1 MPRSVWCLSVLT
13 PVSRSGTVFTCMC
26 TESRVSLLSDLS
38 CGKASIHS
46 IAVTMWSSFL
56 GVSCWQGVVINLP
69 GDCRDPSTG
78 GRAARVRAPTASPT
92 LGSPSGALARGRRF
106 VALALT
112 NVSHLTHS
120 SKVRRTR
127 SQMELQVYH
136 KAHNWL
142 MIHKT

>member
-56 GVSCWQGVVINLP
+56 GVSCWQGVVINLRL
-69 GDCRDPSTG
+69 D
-78 GRAARVRAPTASPT
+78 TAET
-92 LGSPSGALARGRRF
+92 QALGAELH
-106 VALALT
+106 VC
-112 NVSHLTHS
+112 
-120 SKVRRTR
+120 
-127 SQMELQVYH
+127 ELQLLLQPLAALLVH
-136 KAHNWL
+136 LREAGAS
-142 MIHKT
+142 